1 MPEQVNGTPTVP
13 EENPDIHL
21 QRLLMKQDSTPIW
34 VRVFQDIKELVHPAK
49 LPPLQVTSKPV
60 DPKELKGLVGL
71 YGGNAAKTNTVSM
84 LIHVGVVALLILIS
98 QLKPVQKLVANVTPL
113 FAPPPEPVKIAKGGG
128 GGGAR
133 QPIVHKDNLPKPT
146 PRAFTPPTIVQHQS
160 AIEAPVFL
168 NADVPDVNPSMGAQ
182 NGLSALFG
190 GSGAGGGIGKGYGG
204 GIGNGKG
211 NGVGDGSGGGSG
223 GGMRIGNGVSAP
235 KPIYTPE
242 PEYSEEARK
251 AKFQGTVLLSIV
263 VDETGKATKIQV
275 SRALGLGL
283 DEKAIEAV
291 KKWRF
296 EPGKYNGK
304 PVAVQATV
312 EVSFRL
318 L

>member
-1 MPEQVNGTPTVP
+1 
-13 EENPDIHL
+13 
-21 QRLLMKQDSTPIW
+21 MKEDSTPIW
-34 VRVFQDIKELVHPAK
+34 MRVFLDIKELVHPKK

-60 DPKELKGLVGL
+60 DPKELQGLVGL
-71 YGGNAAKTNTVSM
+71 YGGNASKTNMVSV
-84 LIHVGVVALLILIS
+84 LIHIGVVALLIVIS
-98 QLKPVQKLVANVTPL
+98 QLKPVQKLVANITPL
-113 FAPPPEPVKIAKGGG
+113 VYTPPKPVEISKGGG

-146 PRAFTPPTIVQHQS
+146 PRAFTPPTIVTHQS
-160 AIEAPVFL
+160 SIQAPVFL
-168 NADVPDVNPSMGAQ
+168 NADVPDVNPSMGAAT
-182 NGLSALFG
+182 GLSALMG
-190 GSGAGGGIGKGYGG
+190 GAGSGGGIGNGYGG

-263 VDETGKATKIQV
+263 VDENGKATNIHV
-275 SRALGLGL
+275 SRPLGLGL
-283 DEKAIEAV
+283 DDKAIEAV
-291 KKWRF
+291 KKWKF

-304 PVAVQATV
+304 AVAVQATV